1 MFQIRKHFRKTM
13 LLLAIGILLCGTYS
27 LSDRLKWIDSLFIT
41 GLLFL
46 VVAGAVT
53 VWKGG
58 FFRVFVMGFRRQS
71 GRWENDFPATEDSPD
86 SPRERSR
93 SEEHTSELQSRENL
107 VCRLL
112 LEKRN
117 GAAANPLTHDQPQQ
131 II

>member
-58 FFRVFVMGFRRQS
+58 FFRVFVMGFRRQF

-93 SEEHTSELQSRENL
+93 PWIIPAFFTAGL
-107 VCRLL
+107 VHILLSILL
-112 LEKRN
+112 L
-117 GAAANPLTHDQPQQ
+117 LL
-131 II
+131 